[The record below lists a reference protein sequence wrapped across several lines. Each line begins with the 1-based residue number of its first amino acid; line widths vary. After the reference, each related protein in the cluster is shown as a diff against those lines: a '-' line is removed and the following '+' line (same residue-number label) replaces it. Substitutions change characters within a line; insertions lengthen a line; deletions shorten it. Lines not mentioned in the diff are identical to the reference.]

1 MHGASTVLSTTIRMS
16 LWPGPRA
23 RFTASLT
30 RARVEVAHL
39 VVGPRSEARHDHP
52 RRMACRMSMSPSNL
66 CASAGHKFGVGEHS
80 TAELYTCYARMS
92 KSCSRRPCS
101 RCGPAGGR
109 TQRGRGPPPGRRS
122 SSCSRRGTCA
132 WGVGWHRSSRRHSH
146 RPHSRTPALATPRA
160 SRAHARPGPDQART
174 L

>member
-1 MHGASTVLSTTIRMS
+1 MAWPTGPIHS
-16 LWPGPRA
+16 LADARA
-23 RFTASLT
+23 RRGRTSCSWAALRSASSAQDGMPHVDVALKPVRVGGAQVRGGRAQHSRVCT
-30 RARVEVAHL
+30 RAV
-39 VVGPRSEARHDHP
+39 
-52 RRMACRMSMSPSNL
+52 
-66 CASAGHKFGVGEHS
+66 
-80 TAELYTCYARMS
+80 CYARMS
-92 KSCSRRPCS
+92 KSRSRRPCS